1 MKISLSIILL
11 CFLLTTEAI
20 SQNVN
25 WKVDIFSFF
34 DNTEFGHSLIQIPQT
49 MSGTQ
54 LAPELGISWDAVHRV
69 SVGINLL
76 HEFGSAKAIDK
87 FYPTAYYEFD
97 KKPFRFIMGAFPRRY
112 VLEKY
117 PRIFFQ
123 DSITYY
129 RPNINGIFWEIHNDQ
144 NYFNLWLDWTS
155 RQSPAMREAFFMGL
169 SGKYNFGIFYF
180 QHFGYM
186 FHFAGIMNPVIDEAL
201 HDNGLFLTSAGVD
214 LNELTILDKLN
225 VNAGWVAGLERARS
239 EQTGWLK
246 HNGLLIE
253 ARVEYKKVGIFNSF
267 YTGGSQMAFY
277 SDHSNELYWGDP
289 VYRAKTYN
297 RSDLYINF
305 ISNKIVNINL
315 TYSLHFVENRIYHE
329 QLLKA
334 SFNLNNFSFL
344 K

>member
-1 MKISLSIILL
+1 MKISLWIILL

-34 DNTEFGHSLIQIPQT
+34 DNTEFGHSLVQIPQT
-49 MSGTQ
+49 MAGTQ
-54 LAPELGISWDAVHRV
+54 LAPELGLSWDSVHMANAGV
-69 SVGINLL
+69 NLL
-76 HEFGSAKAIDK
+76 HEYGSGKVIDK
-87 FYPTAYYEFD
+87 FYLTAYYEFD
-97 KKPFRFIMGAFPRRY
+97 KKPFRFIMGAFPRSY
-112 VLEKY
+112 AIEKY

-129 RPNINGIFWEIHNDQ
+129 RPNINGIFWEIHNNK
-144 NYFNLWLDWTS
+144 NYFDLWLDWTS
-155 RQSPAMREAFFMGL
+155 RQSPTKHEAFFMGF
-169 SGKYNFGIFYF
+169 SGKYNMGIFYL

-186 FHFAGIMNPVIDEAL
+186 FHFAGVMKPVVDEAL

-214 LNELTILDKLN
+214 LNGMTIFDKLN

-267 YTGGSQMAFY
+267 YKGGSQMSFY
-277 SDHSNELYWGDP
+277 SEHSNELYWGDP
-289 VYRAKTYN
+289 IYRAKTYN

-305 ISNKIVNINL
+305 ISNKIVNVRL
-315 TYSLHFVENRIYHE
+315 TYSLHFAENRIYHE
-329 QLLKA
+329 QSLKA
-334 SFNLNNFSFL
+334 SFNLNNF
-344 K
+344 